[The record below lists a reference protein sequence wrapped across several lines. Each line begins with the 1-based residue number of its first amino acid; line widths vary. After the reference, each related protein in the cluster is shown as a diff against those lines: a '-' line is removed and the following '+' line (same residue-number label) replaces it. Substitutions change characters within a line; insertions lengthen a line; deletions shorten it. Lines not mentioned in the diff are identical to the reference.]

1 MSDYIVLVKQV
12 PDVSQITDNAFDPET
27 GTLVRS
33 RLASVI
39 NELDAQALA
48 FAKYMKTISG
58 DAQARL
64 IALTMG
70 PPMADEVLRYSLAR
84 ATDQVVLLTDRAL
97 GGADTVATANPL
109 ACAIR
114 RITQEL
120 LQCGDDYL
128 VISGMQSVDGDT
140 AQVPAQIAEE
150 LKLPCIAY
158 VTGVEYQKKQKRFEF
173 TRIIS
178 GGSQTVAAKKLPAVI
193 TVAKYEYPLFATLAG
208 TRWATKA
215 PMVKW
220 GADDIKAPLIGA
232 KGSKTAVI
240 RVFPPGKSTRKCKQ
254 VGDAG
259 ELARIIAES
268 FKKGDGQAA
277 TGGKK
282 DDGKY
287 ILPKRRTNLFERRW
301 EATAKEQEDLNLLAK
316 ILKDLNLRDI
326 NKIDEAA
333 QEKILAVAGASLQK
347 KALEDLLAGM
357 KATEPAFQ
365 GEVWVVA
372 EHSDG
377 VVHPAT
383 FELTGKARELAD
395 SLETKV
401 GVCIAGENVTHMA
414 EELIAAGA
422 DNVYAIEHP
431 LLKEFDPTAYRK
443 AIADAVDKYV
453 PQIVLYAATPQ
464 GRMLAPMVS
473 YRTGCGLT
481 ADCTGL
487 DIRDS
492 TRKGEVGLLLQT
504 RPALGGNVMATIR
517 TKSSRS
523 QMATARPG
531 VMKRIPPDPS
541 RKGKIVQHKVE
552 LTEDDVSLEIIKTE
566 LGHGQVNLHADVI
579 VSGGKGMQSRDNY
592 DKLVGNLTN
601 ALGKR
606 LDAAAER
613 GASRAAV
620 EQGYIERIHQVGQT
634 GTSVGPKLYVA
645 LGISGAIQHMIGIAN
660 TETIV
665 AINSDPNAPI
675 FKQCDYYVV
684 GAVEEVVPRLVEA
697 LQG

>member
-48 FAKYMKTISG
+48 FARYMKMISG
-58 DAQARL
+58 DANARL
-64 IALTMG
+64 VALTMG

-84 ATDQVVLLTDRAL
+84 AADQVVLLTDRAL

-109 ACAIR
+109 AYAIR
-114 RITQEL
+114 RITKEL

-158 VTGVEYQKKQKRFEF
+158 VTAAEYKNNRFEF

-193 TVAKYEYPLFATLAG
+193 TVAKYEYPLFASLAG
-208 TRWATKA
+208 TRWAAKA

-254 VGDAG
+254 VHDAA
-259 ELARIIAES
+259 ELARIMVEG
-268 FKKGDGQAA
+268 FKKGDGQGAA
-277 TGGKK
+277 AGKK
-282 DDGKY
+282 EDGKY
-287 ILPKRRTNLFERRW
+287 LLPKKRTNLFERRW
-301 EATAKEQEDLNLLAK
+301 EATAKEQEDFDLLAK
-316 ILKDLNLRDI
+316 TLKGLNIGDVHQV
-326 NKIDEAA
+326 DEAA
-333 QEKILAVAGASLQK
+333 QEKVLAATGVSFQK
-347 KALEDLLAGM
+347 KALEDMLAGM
-357 KATEPAFQ
+357 QVTEPAFQ

-372 EHSDG
+372 EHSEDQ
-377 VVHPAT
+377 VHPAT
-383 FELTGKARELAD
+383 FELTGKARALAD

-401 GVCIAGENVTHMA
+401 GVCIAGANVSHMA
-414 EELIAAGA
+414 KELIAAGA
-422 DNVYAIEHP
+422 DNVYAIEHE
-431 LLKEFDPTAYRK
+431 LLTEFDPTAYRK

-487 DIRDS
+487 DIKDS
-492 TRKGEVGLLLQT
+492 SRKGEIGLLLQT

-517 TKSSRS
+517 TKGSKS

-531 VMKRIPPDPS
+531 VMKRLPPDPS
-541 RKGKIVQHKVE
+541 RKGKIVQHQVE
-552 LTEDDVSLEIIKTE
+552 LTADDVSLEIIKTE
-566 LGHGQVNLHADVI
+566 LGHGQVNLHADAI

-592 DKLVGNLTN
+592 EKLIGTLMTT
-601 ALGKR
+601 LGRK
-606 LDAAAER
+606 LDTAVER

-620 EQGYIERIHQVGQT
+620 EQGFIGRIHQVGQT
-634 GTSVGPKLYVA
+634 GTSIGPKLYVA
-645 LGISGAIQHMIGIAN
+645 LGISGAIQHMIGVSN
-660 TETIV
+660 TQTIV
-665 AINSDPNAPI
+665 AVNSDPNAPI
-675 FKQCDYYVV
+675 FKQCDYYIV
-684 GAVEEVVPRLVEA
+684 GAVEDIVPQLAEA
-697 LQG
+697 LQK